1 MPEELLELL
10 PVGSLF
16 GDYRIVRELGRG
28 GMGVVYLGE
37 NVRDGARVAV
47 KVLYPEIERQ
57 DREYVLRFIREAEI
71 AMAISHPNLISVY
84 DVGRDPETR
93 LGYMIME
100 YVAGGS
106 VADRLASDGV
116 FSVRQALQ
124 IVMAVASAL
133 GEASRHGV
141 VHRDIK
147 PDNILFSEDGAVRL
161 SDLGIAKQESGTVQ
175 TTLTASQMIIGTP
188 AYMAPEQLLD
198 SHAVDVRADI
208 YSLGVSFWEM
218 LAGKRPYAED
228 SSMALMAR
236 MAKGEPIPDIRRIR
250 PKVSSAVATLIRKMT
265 DPNVQNRLQTPHAVL
280 DFIDGFHRREKR
292 ILCAVIAGLVV
303 LGLAAI
309 VGAVCVVLGERR
321 PAAGNPQA
329 ESFGFVPVAAQ
340 VPSVPVTNS
349 QLPSVVAGQGD
360 RQEPSVSPTNES
372 PEEKSVTAVSTATA
386 EVSKAS
392 DPTPAVTA
400 KPSAVPSVKAE
411 PVSFAAAAADYLR
424 FAAEGEVGLEAKI
437 LPAVNAARLLDPDFA
452 AYDWDGRDRDGNR
465 ALNGSS
471 LDDYRRGLT
480 YFHLE
485 RFRRKNGR
493 LPTEPELQE
502 QAKALG
508 AVPK

>member
-1 MPEELLELL
+1 ML

-147 PDNILFSEDGAVRL
+147 PDNILFSEDGTVRL
-161 SDLGIAKQESGTVQ
+161 SDLGIAKQEGGTVQ

-218 LAGKRPYAED
+218 LA
-228 SSMALMAR
+228 
-236 MAKGEPIPDIRRIR
+236 
-250 PKVSSAVATLIRKMT
+250 
-265 DPNVQNRLQTPHAVL
+265 
-280 DFIDGFHRREKR
+280 
-292 ILCAVIAGLVV
+292 
-303 LGLAAI
+303 
-309 VGAVCVVLGERR
+309 
-321 PAAGNPQA
+321 
-329 ESFGFVPVAAQ
+329 
-340 VPSVPVTNS
+340 
-349 QLPSVVAGQGD
+349 
-360 RQEPSVSPTNES
+360 
-372 PEEKSVTAVSTATA
+372 
-386 EVSKAS
+386 
-392 DPTPAVTA
+392 
-400 KPSAVPSVKAE
+400 
-411 PVSFAAAAADYLR
+411 
-424 FAAEGEVGLEAKI
+424 EGEVGLEAKI
-437 LPAVNAARLLDPDFA
+437 LPAVNAARLLDPDFT

-480 YFHLE
+480 YFLLE